1 MYDDRVKEFEKVK
14 KNKEIVQNFNDQ
26 YQKYKLLAL
35 NKQRYNTELNK
46 FRLNRTR
53 HKDEKMKV
61 LDTLVVGDRLET
73 EPNQK
78 NLLDLLMFEKDNI
91 IEPPLLTLPNM
102 NEKLFV
108 ERTIGK
114 YVNRLT
120 YQGT

>member
-61 LDTLVVGDRLET
+61 LDTLVVSDRLET

>member
-1 MYDDRVKEFEKVK
+1 LYDDRVKEFEKVK